1 MLSMFIS
8 LTLHCLDLSYHFPK
22 SRTLDLT
29 IVEWTIILQNWSFG
43 HQFGEAQLCLLGEIE
58 YSKFWTLNVILD
70 WFQSHAWP
78 AIACPDGVQVCY
90 EMWYEWWS
98 WMYMLR
104 VQVVI
109 SYIDQLDTT
118 SDRHSQLERCYYFTC
133 HCDSCR
139 DTDNVCNTNI
149 DIWFMHFVFFVCSFW
164 ILQLTILLTVAVR
177 TVRFSH
183 YYAVQHG
190 DISK

>member
-29 IVEWTIILQNWSFG
+29 IVEWTIILQNWSVWGSSVVPVGWNRVLEILNSECHFG
-43 HQFGEAQLCLLGEIE
+43 LI
-58 YSKFWTLNVILD
+58 SKSRLACD
-70 WFQSHAWP
+70 
-78 AIACPDGVQVCY
+78 CPDGVQVCY
-90 EMWYEWWS
+90 EMWYEWS
-98 WMYMLR
+98 WMYMFR

-118 SDRHSQLERCYYFTC
+118 SDRRSQLERCYYFTC